1 MTRLPMLRPS
11 TLALALLAA
20 SLVAAP
26 AAWAGSND
34 QPVLTPAATA
44 PAEITPQLA
53 GARYGQAAGVALVCY
68 GMKTTP
74 AVADLKARYSGESFA
89 TFNAAAEKV
98 LAAWRDMQTCVHAGG
113 PNQCRLTTVWSC
125 RDAMREIGP
134 GGSALA
140 GLVEVK

>member
-1 MTRLPMLRPS
+1 MARHLMHRLS
-11 TLALALLAA
+11 TPALVALAVALAA
-20 SLVAAP
+20 GLP
-26 AAWAGSND
+26 AWAGSND
-34 QPVLTPAATA
+34 QPAVTTTVTA
-44 PAEITPQLA
+44 PTGITPQLA

-74 AVADLKARYSGESFA
+74 MAASLKDHYSGEA
-89 TFNAAAEKV
+89 LTQFNAEAEKV

-113 PNQCRLTTVWSC
+113 PNQCRLTMVWSC

-134 GGSALA
+134 AGSALA